1 MAMAKLLGI
10 QNIMDFSNLV
20 EKEQLL
26 HSKGFYHFDKYSPVI
41 MYEDWNKFMVHV
53 RREIKLRNYEIDISG
68 FDVMYRESPDLELR
82 LNELREQW
90 ENIVLY
96 CKQLKME
103 KQLQQLEKDF
113 E

>member
-1 MAMAKLLGI
+1 
-10 QNIMDFSNLV
+10 MDFSNLV

-26 HSKGFYHFDKYSPVI
+26 YYQGFYYFEKGSPLI
-41 MYEDWNKFMVHV
+41 MYENCNQFMIYV
-53 RREIKLRNYEIDISG
+53 RRHIQLLENNKIGDG
-68 FDVMYRESPDLELR
+68 DFDVMFRESPDLEPR
-82 LNELREQW
+82 INALREQW

-96 CKQLKME
+96 YKQRKME

>member
-1 MAMAKLLGI
+1 
-10 QNIMDFSNLV
+10 MDFSNLV

-26 HSKGFYHFDKYSPVI
+26 YYQGFYYFEKGSPLI
-41 MYEDWNKFMVHV
+41 MYENCNQFMIYV
-53 RREIKLRNYEIDISG
+53 RREIKLLENNKVGDGEFDIM
-68 FDVMYRESPDLELR
+68 FRKSPDLEPR
-82 LNELREQW
+82 INALREQW

-96 CKQLKME
+96 FKQKRAE